1 MTRRP
6 SGFVSLVLLVAA
18 CALLGVALPNVGNV
32 LRAATADGVPGTFT
46 ARQLSCVRHPGH
58 ETCEWV
64 GSFRS
69 ADGTSA
75 LESVRMYGRGRDSLA
90 EGQRVAA
97 VDVGLP
103 GRVYGPGGSREWIFT
118 GLLLLAGYALFAL
131 VAKRHLMPPP
141 ARPSTTTAASR
152 PLPEGDAPR
161 EETLAGAEPH
171 RLP

>member
-1 MTRRP
+1 M
-6 SGFVSLVLLVAA
+6 
-18 CALLGVALPNVGNV
+18 
-32 LRAATADGVPGTFT
+32 
-46 ARQLSCVRHPGH
+46 
-58 ETCEWV
+58 
-64 GSFRS
+64 
-69 ADGTSA
+69 
-75 LESVRMYGRGRDSLA
+75 
-90 EGQRVAA
+90 
-97 VDVGLP
+97 GLP

>member
-90 EGQRVAA
+90 EGP
-97 VDVGLP
+97 P
-103 GRVYGPGGSREWIFT
+103 GAGGGRGGPRPRGG
-118 GLLLLAGYALFAL
+118 AGGG
-131 VAKRHLMPPP
+131 P
-141 ARPSTTTAASR
+141 
-152 PLPEGDAPR
+152 
-161 EETLAGAEPH
+161 
-171 RLP
+171 

>member
-18 CALLGVALPNVGNV
+18 CALLGVSLPNVGNV
-32 LRAATADGVPGTFT
+32 LRAATGDGVPGTFT

-69 ADGTSA
+69 ADGTST

-90 EGQRVAA
+90 EGRRVAA

-141 ARPSTTTAASR
+141 ARPSTTAASR
-152 PLPEGDAPR
+152 PVPEGDA
-161 EETLAGAEPH
+161 TGAGSLAGAEPH
-171 RLP
+171 RLS